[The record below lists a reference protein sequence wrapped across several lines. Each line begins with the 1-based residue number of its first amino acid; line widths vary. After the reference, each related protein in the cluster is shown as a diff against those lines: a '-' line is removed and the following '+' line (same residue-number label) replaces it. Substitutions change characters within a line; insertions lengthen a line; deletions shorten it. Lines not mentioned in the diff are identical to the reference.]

1 MKGAVNM
8 EEKFYICSHCGN
20 IIIKLHDSGV
30 PVVCC
35 GEPMKELKAGTTDG
49 ALEKHVPVYDVEN
62 GKVSVT
68 VGSVEHPMLPEHYI
82 EWIVLKTKKGTQ
94 LRRLAP
100 GEAPKACFA
109 VCEGDEV
116 EAVYEYCNLHG
127 LWKA

>member
-1 MKGAVNM
+1 M

>member
-1 MKGAVNM
+1 
-8 EEKFYICSHCGN
+8 
-20 IIIKLHDSGV
+20 
-30 PVVCC
+30 
-35 GEPMKELKAGTTDG
+35 MKELKAGTTDG